1 MPESV
6 SVPEPFLVMAALLPA
21 RIPETVIVR
30 PGFTVQVLTVLLPR
44 VRLPDTEL
52 AAVAVKFNAPVE
64 KALMLDE
71 MFKAPVRL
79 MVPLKPQP
87 PFAALA
93 PDTVRFPVPA
103 FTVNAAMPYQLLARE
118 LLTSSVIVP
127 LVALVFRVRVPPLL
141 PRRPKSPVIV
151 IFPAVIAVSETNSIP
166 VT

>member
-1 MPESV
+1 M
-6 SVPEPFLVMAALLPA
+6 SVPVPFLVIAALVPEMF
-21 RIPETVIVR
+21 PETVIVR
-30 PGFTVQVLTVLLPR
+30 PGFTVQVFVELALNVIFP
-44 VRLPDTEL
+44 VTEL
-52 AAVAVKFNAPVE
+52 APVAVKFNAPVE
-64 KALMLDE
+64 IALMYDE

-87 PFAALA
+87 PDPALA

-151 IFPAVIAVSETNSIP
+151 IFPAVIVVSETNSIP